1 MHTYIQIWNH
11 FFANQRPA
19 LSKLQP
25 QHLHCRHPRPRAQFD
40 KSKNRSGGR
49 PKVCRLLG
57 GTFQIAPWAGGV
69 GLRAKKPKVKVSLL
83 FQKKKWAALR
93 APPRDRVSDSHV
105 QKFSVKENQCH
116 DHRRWTGVQVWV
128 FISKFDIPEFDV
140 NFAPPSISPKKFKV
154 FLPGNAVI
162 FGTLNQSKQE
172 IFF

>member
-40 KSKNRSGGR
+40 KSKTRSGGR

-57 GTFQIAPWAGGV
+57 ATFQIAPWAGGV
-69 GLRAKKPKVKVSLL
+69 GLRAKKPKFKVSLL
-83 FQKKKWAALR
+83 FQKKNWAALR

-116 DHRRWTGVQVWV
+116 DHRRWTGGFFFGEFCQFYWV
-128 FISKFDIPEFDV
+128 NWFFLNSLFFRPGHLL
-140 NFAPPSISPKKFKV
+140 KKPRTF
-154 FLPGNAVI
+154 
-162 FGTLNQSKQE
+162 TD
-172 IFF
+172 FF